1 MNPYIGDL
9 SRDFIEA
16 VYKCQYWDRLEPL
29 GQNVELSTLLKS
41 WCDYVIE
48 NWRAL
53 EQGDYKNL
61 RERPLLNMKQLLT
74 QQNFINNIPDLD
86 KDQEIM
92 MQVQKNFKKDA
103 NTNMR
108 DFEKGQRNKTQE
120 AKDKL
125 AGRQPTIGDE

>member
-1 MNPYIGDL
+1 VSCIDCRKTTVAGKGIYLNPYIGDL

-29 GQNVELSTLLKS
+29 GQNVELLTLLKS

-53 EQGDYKNL
+53 EQGDYRNL

-92 MQVQKNFKKDA
+92 M
-103 NTNMR
+103 
-108 DFEKGQRNKTQE
+108 
-120 AKDKL
+120 
-125 AGRQPTIGDE
+125 